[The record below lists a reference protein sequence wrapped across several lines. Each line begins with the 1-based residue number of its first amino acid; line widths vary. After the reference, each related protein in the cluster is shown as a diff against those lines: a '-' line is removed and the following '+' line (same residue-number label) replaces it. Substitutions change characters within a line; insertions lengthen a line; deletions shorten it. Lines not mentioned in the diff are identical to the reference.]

1 MDNNIKVYIGNESNI
16 DEDVTVIKTKF
27 KNGADE
33 GTLAI
38 VGPKRMD
45 YERVVSLLEYLKNN
59 IEDNN

>member
-1 MDNNIKVYIGNESNI
+1 MG
-16 DEDVTVIKTKF
+16 TFLKTKY

-45 YERVVSLLEYLKNN
+45 YERVVALLEYLKNN